1 MLAAG
6 KEGGK
11 RGSLSLPDGKLVLYK
26 SIKNED
32 GTISIV
38 DKSAS
43 GTSQNNII
51 GVFRNDENGQTF
63 SENPAYFDE
72 VD

>member
-11 RGSLSLPDGKLVLYK
+11 RGSLSLFGGKLVSYK

-38 DKSAS
+38 DTA
-43 GTSQNNII
+43 GTGTNII

-72 VD
+72 AE

>member
-1 MLAAG
+1 M
-6 KEGGK
+6 
-11 RGSLSLPDGKLVLYK
+11 
-26 SIKNED
+26 
-32 GTISIV
+32 